1 MNNKKIFIIFILIF
15 IFFISKNIYCQDN
28 AKVYVI
34 KKLEFQEINRWYAAY
49 IKKAIKKASDEGKG
63 VLNYARDE
71 ETEDALIKLGAKRK
85 DYDYDEDED
94 DY

>member
-49 IKKAIKKASDEGKG
+49 IKKAIKKASDEGNG
-63 VLNYARDE
+63 VLNYAKDE
-71 ETEDALIKLGAKRK
+71 ETEEALIKL
-85 DYDYDEDED
+85 
-94 DY
+94 

>member
-28 AKVYVI
+28 AKVYDI

-49 IKKAIKKASDEGKG
+49 IKKAIKKASDKGNG
-63 VLNYARDE
+63 VLNYAKDE
-71 ETEDALIKLGAKRK
+71 ETEEALIKL
-85 DYDYDEDED
+85 
-94 DY
+94 

>member
-15 IFFISKNIYCQDN
+15 TFFISKNIYCQDN

-49 IKKAIKKASDEGKG
+49 IKKAIKKASDEEEG
-63 VLNYARDE
+63 VLYYAKDE
-71 ETEDALIKLGAKRK
+71 EIEDALIKLGAKRK
-85 DYDYDEDED
+85 YYDYDEDED

>member
-34 KKLEFQEINRWYAAY
+34 KKLEFQEINRWYASY
-49 IKKAIKKASDEGKG
+49 IKKAIK
-63 VLNYARDE
+63 
-71 ETEDALIKLGAKRK
+71 
-85 DYDYDEDED
+85 
-94 DY
+94 